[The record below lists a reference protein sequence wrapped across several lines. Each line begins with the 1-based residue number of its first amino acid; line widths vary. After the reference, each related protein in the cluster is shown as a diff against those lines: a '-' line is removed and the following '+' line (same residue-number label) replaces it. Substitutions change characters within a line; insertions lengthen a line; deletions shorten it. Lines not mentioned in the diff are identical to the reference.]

1 MAVNR
6 LCPNATQCANLETR
20 IQIMEGE
27 LTRLRELDAIREDLA
42 NLLREEN
49 QELHRKLLAAE
60 EAPSQDRFRRAKV
73 AISKAL
79 HPNNFSHDEQERA
92 IRAEIFKQL
101 WPEIER
107 IEKRQ
112 ASAEA
117 NPAEGAE

>member
-6 LCPNATQCANLETR
+6 LCPSAMQCTNLETR

-42 NLLREEN
+42 SLLREEN

-60 EAPSQDRFRRAKV
+60 DALDNDRFRRVKV

-79 HPNNFSHDEQERA
+79 HPNNFAHDEHETA
-92 IRAEIFKQL
+92 LRAEIFKQL

-107 IEKRQ
+107 IEKR
-112 ASAEA
+112 
-117 NPAEGAE
+117 

>member
-6 LCPNATQCANLETR
+6 LCPSATQCTNLETR

-27 LTRLRELDAIREDLA
+27 LTRLRELDSIREDIA

-49 QELHRKLLAAE
+49 EELRQRLQAAE
-60 EAPSQDRFRRAKV
+60 NTPDNDRFRRVKV

-79 HPNNFSHDEQERA
+79 HPNNFAHDEHETA
-92 IRAEIFKQL
+92 LRAEIFKQL

-107 IEKRQ
+107 IEKR
-112 ASAEA
+112 
-117 NPAEGAE
+117 